1 MKRLGLVLVV
11 LLDCA
16 LAVSAARAL
25 DTQLEAQ
32 DGIQPAAR
40 EPPAARTLLDAPPSA
55 QSHVDA
61 AALRIGAQRP
71 SPLRGL
77 PMHSRAGKRRT
88 EAAVSAPLLLEP
100 SASRA
105 ARRPRVIPY
114 AALCTQSGDDREG
127 RIHSMERCA
136 VAGPGAQPFMPHLF
150 TSMYA
155 ETYPLDRFGVWGGQ
169 QIFRTL
175 RGSVA
180 VGFEAGA
187 AIRVRERVSLT
198 AGFRLLGYGSGE
210 NGPLDGGAI
219 DPSITAPFLGLALN
233 Y

>member
-1 MKRLGLVLVV
+1 V

-16 LAVSAARAL
+16 LAVSTARAL

-32 DGIQPAAR
+32 DGIRDAAR
-40 EPPAARTLLDAPPSA
+40 GRPGERASSDAAPPA

-77 PMHSRAGKRRT
+77 PMQSRAEKRRA
-88 EAAVSAPLLLEP
+88 EAAASAPLLLEP
-100 SASRA
+100 GASRA

-136 VAGPGAQPFMPHLF
+136 VAGPEAQPFMPHLF

-169 QIFRTL
+169 QVFRTL

-187 AIRVRERVSLT
+187 AIRVRERVNLT

-210 NGPLDGGAI
+210 TGPLEGGGI
-219 DPSITAPFLGLALN
+219 DPSITAPFLGLAF
-233 Y
+233 YY